1 MAKTAT
7 KEVVPMKP
15 KGSGAVTKSVLDA
28 AAKYAGKGISDRQE
42 DNIVPLVYLLQS
54 NSPQTQK
61 GSDKFVKGA
70 TGGAIWL
77 RNAPE
82 GASVF
87 DGDEGIVFQ
96 PCHFSVCWIEWLP
109 NRGGFVARHSS
120 RPETAVLT
128 DVEREDGTVGKRW
141 EMPNGNV
148 VAESREYAGFV
159 YAPGDES
166 ERADDMA
173 YTIPFGGTNL
183 TVAKQWMSTMRNE
196 KLPSGDRSPLFANKF
211 LIKTKLRSRGK
222 FNWFVYEIDKVGP
235 VESVEEIERGNAL
248 ADAFST
254 GVKQSAEHETDAG
267 ATEAVDD

>member
-7 KEVVPMKP
+7 ANKLTTV
-15 KGSGAVTKSVLDA
+15 KGGAVSKNVMDA

-61 GSDKFVKGA
+61 GNEKFVKGA

-82 GASVF
+82 GANVF
-87 DGDEGIVFQ
+87 DGEDGIEFQ
-96 PCHFSVCWIEWLP
+96 PCHFSVCWIEWQP
-109 NRGGFVARHSS
+109 NRGGFVARHPS
-120 RPETAVLT
+120 RPEAAVLV
-128 DVEREDGTVGKRW
+128 DVERDDGTIGKRW
-141 EMPNGNV
+141 QMPNGNT

-159 YAPGDES
+159 YSRDG

-183 TVAKQWMSTMRNE
+183 TVAKQWMSSMRSE
-196 KLPSGDRSPLFANKF
+196 KLPSGERAPLFANKF
-211 LIKTKLRSRGK
+211 LLKTKLRQRGK
-222 FNWFVYEIDKVGP
+222 FSWFVYEIDKIGP
-235 VESVEEIERGNAL
+235 VETVEEIERGNAL

-254 GVKQSAEHETDAG
+254 GAKQSAAQEDAVHG
-267 ATEAVDD
+267 AGDDVDD

>member
-7 KEVVPMKP
+7 KEVVPMK
-15 KGSGAVTKSVLDA
+15 KAGALTKSVADA

-61 GSDKFVKGA
+61 GSDKHVKGA

-82 GASVF
+82 GQNVF
-87 DGDEGIVFQ
+87 EGDEGIVFQ
-96 PCHFSVCWIEWLP
+96 PCHFNVCWIEWLP
-109 NRGGFVARHSS
+109 NRGGFVARHSA
-120 RPETAVLT
+120 RPEAAQLV
-128 DVEREDGTVGKRW
+128 DVEREDGTTGKRW
-141 EMPNGNV
+141 EMPSGNV

-159 YAPGDES
+159 HSGDGDD
-166 ERADDMA
+166 RGDDMA

-183 TVAKQWMSTMRNE
+183 TVAKQWMSAMRNE
-196 KLPSGDRSPLFANKF
+196 KLPSGERAPLFANNYV
-211 LIKTKLRSRGK
+211 IKTKLRSRGK

-235 VESVEEIERGNAL
+235 VETVEEIERGNAL

-254 GVKQSAEHETDAG
+254 GTKQSAAHETDTG
-267 ATEAVDD
+267 GSEAVDD

>member
-7 KEVVPMKP
+7 KQQLTTV
-15 KGSGAVTKSVLDA
+15 KGGAVTKSVMDA

-61 GSDKFVKGA
+61 GAEKYLKGA

-82 GASVF
+82 GANVF
-87 DGDEGIVFQ
+87 DGEEGIVFQ

-109 NRGGFVARHSS
+109 NRGGFVARHAS
-120 RPETAVLT
+120 RPEAAALV
-128 DVEREDGTVGKRW
+128 DVEREDGTIAKRW

-159 YAPGDES
+159 YAGEDAD
-166 ERADDMA
+166 RADDMA

-183 TVAKQWMSTMRNE
+183 TVAKQFMTSMRNE
-196 KLPSGDRSPLFANKF
+196 KLPNGDRAPLFANKY

-235 VESVEEIERGNAL
+235 VETVEEIERGNAL

-254 GVKQSAEHETDAG
+254 GVKQSAAHETDTG
-267 ATEAVDD
+267 ASEAVDD